1 MTPGEAEAI
10 AARLETHPDYRVLRR
25 LRPDHTTP
33 LSSKFIRHA
42 AIVDTETTGTD
53 PVADK
58 VIELAIVKF
67 EYCAESGA
75 IGRVLGRYDA
85 FEDPEMPI
93 PPESTAI
100 HGITDDMV
108 RGQRLDDAAIAVLL
122 EGVGLVVA
130 HNARFDR
137 GFLETRLPVF
147 NTLAWGC
154 SWREVPWHEAGIES
168 SKLEYLA
175 YRHGFFYEGHRAEA
189 DCLALL
195 EVLRR
200 PFAQTGKPAFARML
214 DSARKPS
221 FRLWANNSSF
231 ETKDVLRK
239 RGFRWEAQ
247 KRCWYCEL
255 SSAETVQAELA
266 WMKDAVFAGKPVT
279 VDLDEFDARSRYS
292 VREGKRE
299 RVTTP

>member
-1 MTPGEAEAI
+1 MMPEEAETL
-10 AARLETHPDYRVLRR
+10 AARLAEHPDYRVLRR
-25 LRPDHTTP
+25 LRPVEDFQ
-33 LSSKFIRHA
+33 LASRFIRRA
-42 AIVDTETTGTD
+42 AVVDTETTGTD
-53 PVADK
+53 PAADK
-58 VIELAIVKF
+58 VIELAVVTF
-67 EYCAESGA
+67 EYCAESGE

-85 FEDPEMPI
+85 FEDPGFPI

-108 RGQRLDDAAIAVLL
+108 RDQRFDDAAIAALL

-137 GFLETRLPVF
+137 GFLEPRLACFGALP
-147 NTLAWGC
+147 WGC
-154 SWREVPWHEAGIES
+154 SWQEVPWRDAGIES

-214 DSARKPS
+214 ESARKPS
-221 FRLWANNSSF
+221 FRLWANNSAF

-247 KRCWYCEL
+247 KRCWYCDLASQEK
-255 SSAETVQAELA
+255 VQAELA
-266 WMKDAVFAGKPVT
+266 WLKETVFGGKTVT
-279 VDLDEFDARSRYS
+279 LDLDEFDARSRYS

-299 RVTTP
+299 RITTP